1 MSKVIDSSTTR
12 LKRLELSARIAL
24 AMDHLLPNH
33 ISSTG
38 AIYRPR
44 LPTKLDEIKNFHIE
58 AHLGPVASSSSAVPF
73 DGRPAR
79 AASILGDHR
88 R

>member
-44 LPTKLDEIKNFHIE
+44 LPTNVDSN
-58 AHLGPVASSSSAVPF
+58 
-73 DGRPAR
+73 
-79 AASILGDHR
+79 
-88 R
+88 

>member
-1 MSKVIDSSTTR
+1 MRVRIITVPVQGSGTRPGSWHLEWKRLFMSKVIDSSTTR

-44 LPTKLDEIKNFHIE
+44 LPTNVDSN
-58 AHLGPVASSSSAVPF
+58 
-73 DGRPAR
+73 
-79 AASILGDHR
+79 
-88 R
+88 